1 MNETNEKIEFRGH
14 WTVSLLTVG
23 FFLLFCILFFI
34 ILQSFEMHALAMGG
48 FVSLLLSSL
57 FVKKGFSETYWEAV
71 YDGVKEAVPVM
82 MLLLIIGM
90 FAEMIKI
97 SNLSIGFFWIAAN
110 LNVSPALFTALTF
123 LFVALISSATG
134 SSIGTMFTCFPI
146 FYAAGVLLGSHPAAL
161 AGAIVSGGIFGDNLA
176 PISDTTII
184 SSSTQEYA
192 HRKGVADIGG
202 SVRARFKYSIIAGI
216 CSFILFYL
224 LGGRSEAHVLMNDLS
239 MEGMSPNSLL
249 MLIPVFMMLF
259 VSMKKQNMYL
269 AITVGLISG
278 IVVGLLSNNLTMG
291 NIMSVNDGVP
301 SGFLIDGV
309 GNMMGT
315 AVLVMSVY
323 GIMGVLN
330 RAGILDRLIETI
342 AASKLSE
349 TARGTEIV
357 MMIGITLTTLLF
369 GGVTSASLVTFG
381 KIQNELG
388 KRANLH
394 PYRRAYLLDGFA
406 NGLAVTV
413 PFLSVFIFIGT
424 QLTAGYDNVPQV
436 SVTELSSYMFQS
448 YFLFLVLLISVLTGL
463 GRRFEG
469 ENGEPIKS
477 THPQTVS

>member
-259 VSMKKQNMYL
+259 VSMKKQNTRKLILSAMLL
-269 AITVGLISG
+269 AIGFVLPMVTGQIRVIGNMLLPMHIPVLLCAFLCGPYYAAMIGALLPLMRSLVFSMPVFYPNAVAMA
-278 IVVGLLSNNLTMG
+278 IELLSYGFICGLVYSLFKKK
-291 NIMSVNDGVP
+291 NIMSIYISLISAMLLGRAVWGVVTAILMGL
-301 SGFLIDGV
+301 SGNPI
-309 GNMMGT
+309 
-315 AVLVMSVY
+315 
-323 GIMGVLN
+323 
-330 RAGILDRLIETI
+330 
-342 AASKLSE
+342 
-349 TARGTEIV
+349 
-357 MMIGITLTTLLF
+357 
-369 GGVTSASLVTFG
+369 
-381 KIQNELG
+381 
-388 KRANLH
+388 
-394 PYRRAYLLDGFA
+394 GFA
-406 NGLAVTV
+406 YFIDRAFVTGIPGIV
-413 PFLSVFIFIGT
+413 L
-424 QLTAGYDNVPQV
+424 QLI
-436 SVTELSSYMFQS
+436 
-448 YFLFLVLLISVLTGL
+448 LI
-463 GRRFEG
+463 
-469 ENGEPIKS
+469 PIIVAIVEKFRKKS
-477 THPQTVS
+477 